1 MCRFAIQAEF
11 EPLRLRRRLALMT
24 SSAGG
29 QARANRQEAPAA
41 VQHSFTEPE
50 PSTEPDSALPSVLAR
65 LLAFVSIFIGA
76 GAGGMIGHTFAD
88 LAGFGGAA
96 IGLITFLSILLG
108 AGGVAIVSVLTL
120 RAFGEWETI
129 RSDRG

>member
-1 MCRFAIQAEF
+1 
-11 EPLRLRRRLALMT
+11 
-24 SSAGG
+24 
-29 QARANRQEAPAA
+29 
-41 VQHSFTEPE
+41 
-50 PSTEPDSALPSVLAR
+50 
-65 LLAFVSIFIGA
+65 
-76 GAGGMIGHTFAD
+76 MIGNTFAD
-88 LAGFGGAA
+88 LAGFGGTA